1 MGCGCKKNKTTNV
14 DMNKVLENTKRVSNA
29 VKTNVEKYYD
39 SGDNKDKK

>member
-1 MGCGCKKNKTTNV
+1 MGCGCKKNKNTSV

-39 SGDNKDKK
+39 NGDKKK